1 MRSKARLL
9 LPNQFRWN
17 TDRAHMAID
26 AEQTNQ
32 QKVHVARF
40 QKSPEMLSL
49 GPLKYSIAL

>member
-1 MRSKARLL
+1 
-9 LPNQFRWN
+9 
-17 TDRAHMAID
+17 MAID